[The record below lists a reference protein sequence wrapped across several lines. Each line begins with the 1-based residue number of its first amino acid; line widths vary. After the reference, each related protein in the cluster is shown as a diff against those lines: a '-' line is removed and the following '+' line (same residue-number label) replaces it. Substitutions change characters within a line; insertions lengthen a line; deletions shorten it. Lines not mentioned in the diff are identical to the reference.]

1 MSDFLILIEH
11 LRCRH
16 ALLRPYL
23 VANMVWSKES
33 SVLTSPRMYIIRM
46 CDIIDRIFCYV
57 TVVDWFQISYRWN
70 FNYMP
75 KWLSGDFWVG
85 ALSYR
90 LSEKALGGVNL
101 HWVLTKNQVNIS
113 RPKVF
118 ERQKFGWLFSKKYCK
133 NTLVFLCWIF
143 LIIF

>member
-101 HWVLTKNQVNIS
+101 HWVLTKNQVNNFTSEII
-113 RPKVF
+113 
-118 ERQKFGWLFSKKYCK
+118 WTSKIWMVILKK
-133 NTLVFLCWIF
+133 IL
-143 LIIF
+143 